1 MQTMNIKNYEY
12 KWSSVDWFADPAG
25 STEVKKKLDDLKKY
39 LTFERKK
46 SMSRYEA
53 RLYDWI
59 LKKQYKADPIELSDW
74 YEDILSNGL
83 VHRYQTNYRYYL
95 GYYKPARKY
104 PVYQEDEYSKEQQKY
119 RARHHTKIR

>member
-25 STEVKKKLDDLKKY
+25 STEIKKKLDDLKKY
-39 LTFERKK
+39 LTFERKQL
-46 SMSRYEA
+46 MSRYEA

-95 GYYKPARKY
+95 GYYNPVRKY
-104 PVYQEDEYSKEQQKY
+104 PVYQEDEYIKEQQKY
-119 RARHHTKIR
+119 RARHHTRIR